1 MDEPSYFTWNLK
13 MKRNSLGILIFILLF
28 TSPLIA
34 FGSDQTRTALII
46 GNSDY
51 RTAPL
56 NNPVND
62 ARDMADA
69 LRQLKFKVI
78 EKINANKKDI
88 ILSIDE
94 FYNQL
99 RRSDVGIFYYAG
111 HGMQIQGTNYLIPV
125 DAHVT
130 SEADIQF
137 EAIDAGRVLGK
148 MNDAGN
154 KMNIVILDAC
164 RDNPFKRSFRTERQ
178 GLAQM
183 DAPKGTIIAYA
194 TAPGSVAAEG
204 TGRNGIY
211 TKHLLKSMSKPE
223 LSVMDVFREAGL
235 GVMQETQDKQIPW
248 VSTTPIQRYYLA
260 GGSAVIQKLSTEL
273 NKSQIEI
280 TSNVSDA
287 RILIDGREVGTTPV
301 SKVEVSPGSHRIHV
315 EKEGYNPYEKHVRVK
330 AGRTFSMQVQLDEKK
345 PQKGRLYVETEP
357 DNAKVYVLDTGFEF
371 YQGMELDPNRY
382 HVEVSADGYET
393 KKTWLALKAGED
405 KSIFIQLEKR
415 YDAGN
420 LRISILGIS
429 GKWVNSPK
437 AGKLFVMRGKARNG
451 YDHARG
457 MIKVN
462 GKLFSKGKKLE
473 KSETIFC
480 GNNLTEEELNT
491 LDVETIKKRLQV
503 RAGKKKSNM
512 KIVSG
517 RVIPFMIVFSDLP
530 ENLDDY
536 TIEVVESFAA
546 SEIEVSKKK
555 KLLTSKLFVKPE
567 PVDARV
573 RILNIE
579 PKFYQGIE
587 LDPGKYHIEVS
598 SDGYTTKKM
607 WVALT
612 TDEDKNI
619 DIRHHGTRI
628 KYVKS

>member
-1 MDEPSYFTWNLK
+1 MKDGLVNFTWSFY
-13 MKRNSLGILIFILLF
+13 MKKGCLFIILSIILF
-28 TSPLIA
+28 TTPIIA
-34 FGSDQTRTALII
+34 FGSDQNRIALII

-78 EKINANKKDI
+78 EKINADKKDI

-211 TKHLLKSMSKPE
+211 TKYLLKNMRKPE
-223 LSVMDVFREAGL
+223 LSVMEVFRETGL

-260 GGSAVIQKLSTEL
+260 GGSAVIQKLSPKSR
-273 NKSQIEI
+273 KSQIEI
-280 TSNVSDA
+280 SANVSGA
-287 RILIDGREVGTTPV
+287 RVLVDGRGVGATPTQG
-301 SKVEVSPGSHRIHV
+301 VEVSPGSHRIRL
-315 EKEGYNPYEKHVRVK
+315 EKEGYEAYEKSVLVE
-330 AGRTFSMQVQLDEKK
+330 AGRTFSIQVYLDKKK
-345 PQKGRLYVETEP
+345 PQKGRLYVETDP
-357 DNAKVYVLDTGFEF
+357 RDAKVNI
-371 YQGMELDPNRY
+371 P
-382 HVEVSADGYET
+382 
-393 KKTWLALKAGED
+393 
-405 KSIFIQLEKR
+405 
-415 YDAGN
+415 
-420 LRISILGIS
+420 GII
-429 GKWVNSPK
+429 
-437 AGKLFVMRGKARNG
+437 R
-451 YDHARG
+451 
-457 MIKVN
+457 
-462 GKLFSKGKKLE
+462 
-473 KSETIFC
+473 
-480 GNNLTEEELNT
+480 
-491 LDVETIKKRLQV
+491 
-503 RAGKKKSNM
+503 
-512 KIVSG
+512 
-517 RVIPFMIVFSDLP
+517 
-530 ENLDDY
+530 
-536 TIEVVESFAA
+536 
-546 SEIEVSKKK
+546 
-555 KLLTSKLFVKPE
+555 
-567 PVDARV
+567 
-573 RILNIE
+573 
-579 PKFYQGIE
+579 FYQGIE
-587 LDPGKYHIEVS
+587 LDPGKYWVEVS
-598 SDGYTTKKM
+598 ADGHETKKV
-607 WVALT
+607 WIQVKPG
-612 TDEDKNI
+612 EDKNLKTSLIHKEQFKRILIQEQEVSRNPENVAAWTQLGNLYFDTNNFKKAIWAYKKSLTLNPNNANAQTDLGVMYRRNGQSTKAIKAFDKAIQI
-619 DIRHHGTRI
+619 DPAHEIARFNKGIVLLHDLNDKNGAI
-628 KYVKS
+628 KTWEELVQINPDALTPGGKSLAELIKLLK